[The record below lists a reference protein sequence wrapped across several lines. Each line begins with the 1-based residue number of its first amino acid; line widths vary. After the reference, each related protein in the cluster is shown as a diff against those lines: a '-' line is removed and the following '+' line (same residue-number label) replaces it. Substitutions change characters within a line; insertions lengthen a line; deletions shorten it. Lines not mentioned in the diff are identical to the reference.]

1 MKRMVCLL
9 LCLALLIPLAS
20 LGAEAKEEVEFYKV
34 QINAGSGTCVEKAIF
49 GDDELYIPASS
60 FSRYT
65 RFTFNPDTNTF
76 LVAGQEAE
84 KAFKKVVIDPATKR
98 LAVGTRIIELKNC
111 YVVEGELYLPFCQM
125 LPILNAEIVAAGNGM
140 IFVSNNE
147 LSMAELL
154 YDFDIHDYYFDL
166 NKEFYDNELMLMGF
180 WMNSYLFD
188 SVTNFRFDR
197 LDFFFDSGTYE
208 DYRKILSDYLKDDTL
223 FERAF
228 NETQGGVEALLSV
241 INGTTKQTK
250 HLYNILN
257 WFQKVEELDLDLD
270 YESPLKY
277 DTLILHIQRSGKF
290 LGDES
295 AVASM
300 LEDVHKK
307 KSGVSVAK
315 VLELAEY
322 IYVCCNHVEDNH
334 KMLDAVYNL
343 SSGANY
349 GDAHY
354 RAARAVYDLYGENV
368 ALGMTERV
376 GKEILKEMVKAPLKK
391 FEIYELTA
399 KTAGALWEL
408 VIPGNTGDV
417 GVLTLHAGVAQEA
430 LKSAAEGNLE
440 TERAVEDYRLSLLL
454 MMMASKK
461 CYEIMAKTFE
471 GYGENAADYRA
482 KIAKLENM
490 IMGLYLVAD
499 NVKFDTY
506 ANFYVFE
513 EQNREILKDGGFFD
527 APEPV
532 QPGEVF
538 GPSDNA
544 YLDFLSGH
552 PEYAYYALPDING
565 DGVAELLAAEEL
577 SPPNCC
583 VDLWVYNGGFR
594 LAYEDIWVKYV
605 DLTYSPENRWL
616 ENMLGGTGG
625 MGYEFIYLDDSLN
638 AGWTSFEYYDWC
650 GYLYNG
656 QAVTDSA
663 TQAAVDDLAAKY
675 NAGQH
680 IPVEFSPVP
689 GKQPEQPTE
698 APTEPTEAPTEP
710 TEAPEQ
716 PTEFPEEWLTGDPY
730 FALLS
735 LHPEYTHYALVDI
748 NQDGGPEL
756 LASRGGTPGSQVVDI
771 WVDRGYGLEMMWA
784 FIYVDYANMTYS
796 PENRWIQNDIAGDK
810 GFGIEFFYI
819 DENGYINWESIAHYE
834 WCGALY
840 NGDVPEDWSDYEAY
854 ERLEDAYDPYSS
866 EEIVFLPVP

>member
-1 MKRMVCLL
+1 MKRILSLL
-9 LCLALLIPLAS
+9 LCMALLIPLAS

-34 QINAGSGTCVEKAIF
+34 QINAGSGTCVEQAIF

-76 LVAGQEAE
+76 LVAGQEEA
-84 KAFKKVVIDPATKR
+84 KAFKKVVVDPVTKR
-98 LAVGTRIIELKNC
+98 LAVGTRLIELNNC

-125 LPILNAEIVAAGNGM
+125 LPILNAEILAAGNGM

-166 NKEFYDNELMLMGF
+166 NKEFYDNKLMLMGF

-188 SVTNFRFDR
+188 SVTGFRFDR

-223 FERAF
+223 FEQAF
-228 NETQGGVEALLSV
+228 NETQGGVETLLSV

-300 LEDVHKK
+300 LEGVHKK

-349 GDAHY
+349 EDAHY
-354 RAARAVYDLYGENV
+354 RAARAVYDLYGDNV
-368 ALGMTERV
+368 ALGLTERV

-417 GVLTLHAGVAQEA
+417 SVLTLHAGVAKEA
-430 LKSAAEGNLE
+430 LMSASAGNLE

-454 MMMASKK
+454 MMIASKK
-461 CYEIMAKTFE
+461 CYEIMARTFE

-482 KIAKLENM
+482 KIEKLENM

-513 EQNREILKDGGFFD
+513 EQNRTTLKEGGFFD

-538 GPSDNA
+538 GPEEEA
-544 YLDFLSGH
+544 YLDFLAQNPVYH
-552 PEYAYYALPDING
+552 YYALLDINR
-565 DGVAELLAAEEL
+565 DGCKELLAMEQMYED
-577 SPPNCC
+577 SHD
-583 VDLWVYNGGFR
+583 VDLYLYKDGQVILGF
-594 LAYEDIWVKYV
+594 EDIWGY
-605 DLTYSPENRWL
+605 
-616 ENMLGGTGG
+616 GGGLSYHPGNLWIESVTQNSGDSG
-625 MGYEFIYLDDSLN
+625 VWFYYLDETLTVRETSFSESDYSGKWYNGSKVQTDDQLN
-638 AGWTSFEYYDWC
+638 AWYA
-650 GYLYNG
+650 L
-656 QAVTDSA
+656 Q
-663 TQAAVDDLAAKY
+663 AKY
-675 NAGQH
+675 DPAGSQE
-680 IPVEFSPVP
+680 ILFQPVP
-689 GKQPEQPTE
+689 DQPAGEPEQPTE
-698 APTEPTEAPTEP
+698 APTEPIEE
-710 TEAPEQ
+710 PEQ

-730 FALLS
+730 FAILS
-735 LHPEYTHYALVDI
+735 MHPEYSHYALVDI
-748 NQDGGPEL
+748 NRDGCPEL

-796 PENRWIQNDIAGDK
+796 PENRWLQNDIAGDK
-810 GFGIEFFYI
+810 GFGIEFFYMEE
-819 DENGYINWESIAHYE
+819 DGYINWESIAHYE

-840 NGDVPEDWSDYEAY
+840 NGDVPEDWADYEAY
-854 ERLEDAYDPYSS
+854 ERLENAYDPENS
-866 EEIVFLPVP
+866 EEIIFLPVP